1 MVSLFRRFGIL
12 TIVSVYVLILVGGVV
27 RASGSGMGCP
37 DWPKC
42 FGSWVPPTSVD
53 QLPVNYKEV
62 FGEKL
67 KGEVIF
73 NPVKTWIEYVNRLVG
88 VLIGFFIFITF
99 VISFIAFRKSDK
111 LIVGLSFL
119 SFLLVGFEGWLGAKV
134 VSSELHP
141 GMITIHMLVS
151 IVIVLLLIYVVFR
164 SFSVDS
170 RHQHFSHSR
179 PVNFLLVI
187 GVFLMIAQI
196 VFGTQLREGVDLA
209 QKLLGDENRDSW
221 IGTLGGKIF
230 YHAFLSALILLV
242 TLIFNRKL
250 GRLFNEKG
258 IRNWGLG
265 LVIVVSVSILTG
277 ALMGIFGIPP
287 VFQPVHLL
295 LSVLILGIQFVLYM
309 MLNPGLVYWG
319 LNEGKK

>member
-1 MVSLFRRFGIL
+1 M
-12 TIVSVYVLILVGGVV
+12 TIVAVYVLILVGGIV

-42 FGSWVPPTSVD
+42 FGSWVPPTSAD
-53 QLPVNYKEV
+53 QLPVNYKEI

-99 VISFIAFRKSDK
+99 VISFITFRKSDK

-119 SFLLVGFEGWLGAKV
+119 AFFLVGFEGWLGAKV

-141 GMITIHMLVS
+141 EMITIHMLLS

-164 SFSVDS
+164 SFSEGS
-170 RHQHFSHSR
+170 RYQYFSHSR
-179 PVNFLLVI
+179 PINFLLII
-187 GVFLMIAQI
+187 GVLLVIAQI
-196 VFGTQLREGVDLA
+196 VFGTQLREGVDIA
-209 QKLLGDENRDSW
+209 QRLLGEENRDSW
-221 IGTLGGKIF
+221 IGTLGGKVF
-230 YHAFLSALILLV
+230 YHAFLSALILVV

-250 GRLFNEKG
+250 AALSEEKG
-258 IRNWGLG
+258 IKNWSSGL
-265 LVIVVSVSILTG
+265 LSVVIVSILTG
-277 ALMGIFGIPP
+277 AAMGIFGIPP

-309 MLNPGLVYWG
+309 MLNPGLVYRG
-319 LNEGKK
+319 LDQWRK